1 MKYKNNISLKSKPKA
16 YQTII
21 VKNTVAVYPGWFG
34 EKNIARMLDSEVGI
48 DKRTYLQ
55 FVRKRSIGI
64 SIFRAKKQFFLAKKQ
79 FGMRFGV
86 KKLSLYLV
94 TYLALSNGNQNQ
106 LAYEPQPSYIT
117 CHFLSFVWFN

>member
-1 MKYKNNISLKSKPKA
+1 M
-16 YQTII
+16 
-21 VKNTVAVYPGWFG
+21 YPGWFG
-34 EKNIARMLDSEVGI
+34 EKNIARMLDSGVGI

-94 TYLALSNGNQNQ
+94 TYLALSNGNQN
-106 LAYEPQPSYIT
+106 
-117 CHFLSFVWFN
+117 